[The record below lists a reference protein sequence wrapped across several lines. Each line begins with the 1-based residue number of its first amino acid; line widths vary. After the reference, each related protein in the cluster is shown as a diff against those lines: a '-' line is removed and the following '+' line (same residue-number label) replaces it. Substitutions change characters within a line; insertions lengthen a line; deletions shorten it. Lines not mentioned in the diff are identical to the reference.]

1 LVRGL
6 GLKEVEIM
14 MDPKLL
20 RDVPFFS
27 DLNDGELEKI
37 SNIIRK
43 KNFKVGETIFKE
55 SEDGQSLYIIRKGEV
70 KACKTAPDG
79 ELFTLTIMKDGD
91 IFGEMSFLD
100 GRPRSATI
108 VAVSDI
114 ETYVMEKSDFEGLVD
129 GNPRIIYKLLKN
141 IVFTI
146 HSIVR
151 GMNSRYIEMI
161 NYMWGRRR

>member
-1 LVRGL
+1 MV
-6 GLKEVEIM
+6 
-14 MDPKLL
+14 DPKLL
-20 RDVPFFS
+20 RELAFFS
-27 DLNDGELEKI
+27 DLSDNELATVSKVV
-37 SNIIRK
+37 K
-43 KNFKVGETIFKE
+43 KKDFKLGDTIFKE
-55 SEDGQSLYIIRKGEV
+55 SEDGASIYIIKKGEV
-70 KACKTAPDG
+70 KACKIAPDG

-100 GRPRSATI
+100 GRPRSATV

-114 ETYVMEKSDFEGLVD
+114 ETYMIEKSEFETLVD